1 MLPLVTTFNTFSTCD
16 HEMTIELITK
26 VIFPLPCDLLD
37 RGTRHAEKEKEDDE
51 QKILGKVDSSSE
63 VEE

>member
-1 MLPLVTTFNTFSTCD
+1 MLYNSLKHCD
-16 HEMTIELITK
+16 DEMTIELITK